1 MPAKE
6 AAMNNRELF
15 DGFKEL
21 EKSVQ
26 TIRDKLFRAQVWISI
41 LIVFVAG
48 VFGFLN
54 VQQNKVI
61 ETVSHEYEQQI
72 LGYLEENA
80 KDVIASLQS
89 HKRRADSLYR
99 TQDAIVQASHALYN
113 RHADLDQD
121 IERQI
126 RDNFEIH
133 VSKVRNGDV
142 LSLPYGDKSDW
153 QAFVIPRN
161 LEYDSGGKTLKSTSC
176 FLADDASLNGW
187 IVSIMIEYQDHSVSP
202 GEGTA
207 VLMRTW

>member
-1 MPAKE
+1 
-6 AAMNNRELF
+6 MNNRELV

-26 TIRDKLFRAQVWISI
+26 TIRDRLFRAQVWISI
-41 LIVFVAG
+41 LIAFVAG

-72 LGYLEENA
+72 LGYIQENA
-80 KDVIASLQS
+80 DDVIASLQS
-89 HKRRADSLYR
+89 HKMRADSLYR
-99 TQDAIVQASHALYN
+99 THDAVVQASQALYH
-113 RHADLDQD
+113 RHADLDKD

-133 VSKVRNGDV
+133 VQVRNGDV
-142 LSLPYGDKSDW
+142 LSLPHGEKSDW

-161 LEYDSGGKTLKSTSC
+161 LEFDTTGKPLKSTSC

-187 IVSIMIEYQDHSVSP
+187 IVTIMIEYQDHSEPRRRHCSADENLVTLS
-202 GEGTA
+202 
-207 VLMRTW
+207 V